1 MCTSFKSIFNHRT
14 TAVVFGG
21 RCRAQVRNLK
31 LWVSLII
38 LGNIM
43 GVQEHSWYKRLGVKP
58 QCHPL
63 RTLMHHIELHRHE
76 CLIIFFPSQVYL
88 SYQQL
93 FVNLKSDPIVQSSIF
108 IWNIIFY
115 LRDHPQRITD
125 FFGHFLTYLPISD
138 FLSLEWLFQ
147 HSNIQFS

>member
-63 RTLMHHIELHRHE
+63 TRTLMHHIELHRHE
-76 CLIIFFPSQVYL
+76 CLIIFFPFAGV
-88 SYQQL
+88 
-93 FVNLKSDPIVQSSIF
+93 FVLPTIVCKFEIRPNSAKLYFHLKYHLLLKGPSTKDIRF
-108 IWNIIFY
+108 
-115 LRDHPQRITD
+115 L
-125 FFGHFLTYLPISD
+125 GHFLTYLPTHIR
-138 FLSLEWLFQ
+138 
-147 HSNIQFS
+147 FSPIGMTVLA